1 MISNQ
6 WTHYMLRRAILVSF
20 ALGLLPSLTWAAA
33 PTSRPSDDAWP
44 LYARAIQR
52 VAEGD
57 RANIMSP
64 AASPLDYPEYPPYSA
79 EWHRLESA
87 SYAFNAPARALVHE
101 ARSRNSA
108 TLPSALNADGTI
120 TDRSLFDCR
129 SLANEL
135 GDAALE
141 QHLQGDDASAIES
154 LRDLLHLCDLLE
166 RPAPSSIVQ
175 ALLTHG
181 IRMLAVNR
189 LEIITAEVSLTD
201 DRSDPKPL
209 QIATAKELIRRLFD
223 LKDPAPHYADLLNR
237 GDFPDGPLTPDEKSR
252 FQVQMRRGQ
261 MECNLASMSL
271 ACHLFRHDKH
281 RWPASIEEFTAYLPA
296 PPRDAWGQM
305 GYVLLKPEHPGAA
318 ERPVVYSQCDSK
330 SGLFYPTS
338 EPHYSW
344 YPGFH
349 AGNTLKHGGQFRDVS
364 LWAPAHPNPE
374 PTTQP
379 LR

>member
-1 MISNQ
+1 
-6 WTHYMLRRAILVSF
+6 MLRRAILVSF

-79 EWHRLESA
+79 EWHRLETA

-101 ARSRNSA
+101 ARSRDTAN
-108 TLPSALNADGTI
+108 LPPLLNADRAINVGY
-120 TDRSLFDCR
+120 LFDCR
-129 SLANEL
+129 NLANEI

-141 QHLQGDDASAIES
+141 QHLHGDDASAIES
-154 LRDLLHLCDLLE
+154 LRDLLHLSDLLDG
-166 RPAPSSIVQ
+166 PAPSSVVQ
-175 ALLTHG
+175 SLVAIG
-181 IRMLAVNR
+181 IRMLAINR
-189 LEIITAEVSLTD
+189 LEIITADVSLTSD
-201 DRSDPKPL
+201 PADPKPL
-209 QIATAKELIRRLFD
+209 QIATAKELIRQLFD
-223 LKDPAPHYADLLNR
+223 VNDPAPRYADLLKR
-237 GDFPDGPLTPDEKSR
+237 EVAGGHETTAGRDR
-252 FQVQMRRGQ
+252 FLLQMRRGQ

-271 ACHLFRHDKH
+271 ACHLFRPANH
-281 RWPASIEEFTAYLPA
+281 RWPASIEELTAYLPA
-296 PPRDAWGQM
+296 PPRDAWGPM
-305 GYVLLKPEHPGAA
+305 GYVLLKPDHPGAD
-318 ERPVVYSQCDSK
+318 ERPLVYSQCDSK